1 MKTKK
6 VLYKSLEQYPQEK
19 GHPTREILS
28 RIILLNARNKAK
40 VLICPFFKHLS
51 GHLNSQGIKWGIRVQ
66 TT

>member
-6 VLYKSLEQYPQEK
+6 VLFKSLEQYPQEK

-40 VLICPFFKHLS
+40 VLICPFF
-51 GHLNSQGIKWGIRVQ
+51 NISQGTSTARE
-66 TT
+66 